1 MRPKIE
7 GALLSLD
14 GIPMDEQCL
23 AWRVKDNNGLA
34 PYQSEFLNGQKFYLP
49 FRCPET
55 RTVNSELC
63 SECKGKKEGDKGKT
77 VAQRKQNHPRRY
89 WGIITDP
96 HESILS
102 VAQFPF
108 TENWLKTKDK
118 LGISDKSMEKAK
130 KAVNKAKGIVEE
142 KVPEEKVP
150 EEKPAIEKKKPRVKV
165 AATKTAVKKKSQQE
179 EPLPKAMAL
188 LQNSEAEAVEEVI
201 MVKVQRF
208 EHNGKSYY
216 LNTTK
221 YKLYDYQP
229 DGGSKGL
236 YHGRWDPATETIHAE
251 LADSDAEA

>member
-1 MRPKIE
+1 ME
-7 GALLSLD
+7 
-14 GIPMDEQCL
+14 EQCL
-23 AWRVKDNNGLA
+23 AWRVKDDKDGLVR
-34 PYQSEFLNGQKFYLP
+34 YQSEFLNGQKFYLP

-55 RTVNSELC
+55 RSVNSELC
-63 SECKGKKEGDKGKT
+63 NECKGKKEGDKGKT
-77 VAQRKQNHPRRY
+77 LAQRKQNHPGRY

-108 TENWLKTKDK
+108 TESWLKKKDS
-118 LGISDKSMEKAK
+118 LGISDKSMGKADTAIK
-130 KAVNKAKGIVEE
+130 KAKGVAAA
-142 KVPEEKVP
+142 
-150 EEKPAIEKKKPRVKV
+150 EEKPTVVAEEVKPVVEKKKPRI
-165 AATKTAVKKKSQQE
+165 KTTEAKPEVKKKVPRKNVIE
-179 EPLPKAMAL
+179 EVLPLPKATAL
-188 LQNSEAEAVEEVI
+188 LQQSETESVEEVI

-229 DGGSKGL
+229 DGGCKGI
-236 YHGRWDPATETIHAE
+236 YHGRWDPETETIHTE